1 VSRSIGKRNPYTTRA
16 ATARS
21 YMASQSGVM
30 NRQRSISC
38 YRATT
43 AEPRN
48 SGAIRKIKRMM
59 PKRLLIGLAGASES
73 GKTTAADILIEHFY
87 FHRYSVIWEVRDF
100 CQQMLG
106 GQVELWWGQKSD
118 WSRDIL
124 IRMCKLIREAR
135 PDAFV
140 NTFSEHMLAR
150 DGGYLIVV
158 DDVRFPEEIEMIR
171 QWGGQVWLINRAGK
185 IKNAQDYDLVI
196 DNSGS
201 IDDLREMVFAAYARS
216 CGV

>member
-1 VSRSIGKRNPYTTRA
+1 MNAKPGSYA
-16 ATARS
+16 AII
-21 YMASQSGVM
+21 
-30 NRQRSISC
+30 NRKL
-38 YRATT
+38 T
-43 AEPRN
+43 
-48 SGAIRKIKRMM
+48 M
-59 PKRLLIGLAGASES
+59 PKRILIGLAGASES
-73 GKTTAADILIEHFY
+73 GKTTAADILIEHF
-87 FHRYSVIWEVRDF
+87 FFERYSVIWEVRDF

-118 WSRDIL
+118 WSRDVLVRMCQL
-124 IRMCKLIREAR
+124 IRKER

-140 NTFSEHMLAR
+140 NTFSEHMLSIA
-150 DGGYLIVV
+150 GGYSIVV
-158 DDVRFPEEIEMIR
+158 DDIRFPEEIEMIR